1 MSLSHRLQ
9 QQPEKA
15 TISESLSAQDYEN
28 TIQKLKLLSKAQS
41 ALLKVSVNLY
51 E

>member
-9 QQPEKA
+9 QQ
-15 TISESLSAQDYEN
+15 SEMLVPSDAISAQDYEN

-41 ALLKVSVNLY
+41 ALLKVM
-51 E
+51 